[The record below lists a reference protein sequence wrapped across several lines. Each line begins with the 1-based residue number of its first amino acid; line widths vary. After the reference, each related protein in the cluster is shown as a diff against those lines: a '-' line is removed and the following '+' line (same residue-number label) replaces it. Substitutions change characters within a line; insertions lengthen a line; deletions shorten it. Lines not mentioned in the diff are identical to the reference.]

1 MNIYKVKEHLN
12 MQAIKLNGKYHL
24 HVQHSNDANAL
35 RQKALGLKLHQE
47 GYKIEQSKKCTQD
60 NA

>member
-1 MNIYKVKEHLN
+1 MNIYKVNKHPD

-35 RQKALGLKLHQE
+35 RQEALGLKLHQE
-47 GYKIEQSKKCTQD
+47 GYKIQQTTRCSQD